1 MSTYPELSA
10 VSSSLRSIA
19 DDLDVYGISDV
30 RLTYH
35 TLYVL
40 KVARHAILLA
50 RQAEVE
56 RDNG

>member
-19 DDLDVYGISDV
+19 DDLDVHGVSDI
-30 RLTYH
+30 RLTYDA
-35 TLYVL
+35 LRIL
-40 KVARHAILLA
+40 KVARFAILLA